1 MTKPVAIVTGAS
13 RGVGK
18 AVAILLAE
26 KGWNLTLTCSSSL
39 EEAQKVAKEC
49 NDLGVET
56 LVLTADVSDESKCQE
71 TVQKTIDKW
80 KRLDTLVN
88 NAGRTVFNAHE
99 NLAGLSSEDFVEIYK
114 TNTVGPYMMIK
125 EAEESLRQSPNAS
138 IVNIA
143 SIAGVIGVGS
153 SIAYVASKGA
163 LVMMTKS
170 LAKALGPI
178 RINAICPGFIEGEW
192 LKTGLGDETYEATKS
207 FIESSTPL
215 SMVCNPEKVAKG
227 VWFFIEDAVATTGE
241 TLILDGGFHLK

>member
-13 RGVGK
+13 RGVGR

-49 NDLGVET
+49 NDLGSET

-125 EAEESLRQSPNAS
+125 EAEEFLRQSPNAS

-207 FIESSTPL
+207 SIESSTPL

>member
-49 NDLGVET
+49 NDLGAET

-125 EAEESLRQSPNAS
+125 EAEEFLRQSPNAS

>member
-1 MTKPVAIVTGAS
+1 MTKSVAVVTGAS
-13 RGVGK
+13 RGVGR

-39 EEAQKVAKEC
+39 EEAEKVAKEC
-49 NDLGVET
+49 NDLGAET
-56 LVLTADVSDESKCQE
+56 LVLIADVSDESKCKE

-80 KRLDTLVN
+80 QRLDVLIN
-88 NAGRTVFNAHE
+88 NAGKTVFNAHE
-99 NLAGLSSEDFVEIYK
+99 NLAGLKTEDFVEIYK

-125 EAEESLRQSPNAS
+125 EAEEFLRQSPIAS
-138 IVNIA
+138 VVNIA

-192 LKTGLGDETYEATKS
+192 LKTGLGDEAYEATKS
-207 FIESSTPL
+207 FIESTTPL